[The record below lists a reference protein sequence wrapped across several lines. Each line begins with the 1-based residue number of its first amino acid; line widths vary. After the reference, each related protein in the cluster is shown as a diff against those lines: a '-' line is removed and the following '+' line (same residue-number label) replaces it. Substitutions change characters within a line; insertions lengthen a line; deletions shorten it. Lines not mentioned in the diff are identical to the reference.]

1 MEADDRLPA
10 ARAAPRSFGEK
21 HQIEASWAAIRAQKA
36 RPLSY
41 PKGIMSEIPVGKVK
55 RTPIYPHSER
65 EKTHFPPEIQGTR
78 RSQAGFQLAIE
89 NLK

>member
-21 HQIEASWAAIRAQKA
+21 HQTEASWAAIRAQKA

-55 RTPIYPHSER
+55 KDPNISPLRER
-65 EKTHFPPEIQGTR
+65 ENTFPTR
-78 RSQAGFQLAIE
+78 NPGNKKISGGLSASD
-89 NLK
+89 